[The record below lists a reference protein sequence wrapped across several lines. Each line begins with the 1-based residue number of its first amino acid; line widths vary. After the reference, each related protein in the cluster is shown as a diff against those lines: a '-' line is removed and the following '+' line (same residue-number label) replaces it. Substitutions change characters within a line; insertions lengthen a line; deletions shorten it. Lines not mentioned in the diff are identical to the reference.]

1 MTRLDLNEPTTC
13 YPSTYQTFINDD
25 YHSNKDDDTNYAN
38 DYVHCNIR
46 TARSGWVAGG
56 RCSGDGWVSGTC
68 EENSLHVSFIL

>member
-1 MTRLDLNEPTTC
+1 MTRLDLNEPS
-13 YPSTYQTFINDD
+13 YLSTYPASKNDD
-25 YHSNKDDDTNYAN
+25 YHNDDDTNYYAD
-38 DYVHCNIR
+38 DYVHCNVR